1 MKIYPIKD
9 SYEKAIT
16 KGLAKQ
22 NTQRRCPRLLAGRA
36 INPRL
41 GHRAHGCQGSP
52 VVIDL
57 VFVRFFKLGLGN
69 LKDHACHDV
78 LVFTCLNKNGVHGGA
93 TLLDHRL
100 ILDLECFDLVPGQFL
115 LRSGKNPSE
124 KGFLN
129 LRELQGSV

>member
-1 MKIYPIKD
+1 MEVHPIKD

-16 KGLAKQ
+16 KGLAKR

-41 GHRAHGCQGSP
+41 GPRAHGCQSSP

-57 VFVRFFKLGLGN
+57 VFVRFFEFGLSN
-69 LKDHACHDV
+69 LKDHARHDI
-78 LVFTCLNKNGVHGGA
+78 LGFTCLNKNGVHVGA

-100 ILDLECFDLVPGQFL
+100 ILDLEFFDLVAGQFL
-115 LRSGKNPSE
+115 LRADKNSSE
-124 KGFLN
+124 KGFLH
-129 LRELQGSV
+129 LRQLQSPV